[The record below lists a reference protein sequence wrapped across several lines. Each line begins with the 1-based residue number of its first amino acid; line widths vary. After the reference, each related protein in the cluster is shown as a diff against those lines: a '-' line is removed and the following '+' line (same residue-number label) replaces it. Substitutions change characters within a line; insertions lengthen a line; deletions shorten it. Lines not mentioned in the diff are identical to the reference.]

1 MVIEVLKKE
10 FERLAKLIS
19 KEEIDTNPEI
29 YSRLQRILQMLRD
42 KQGGSYGKNKEDVG
56 CKTPSRVC

>member
-29 YSRLQRILQMLRD
+29 YSRLQRILQMLR
-42 KQGGSYGKNKEDVG
+42 GK
-56 CKTPSRVC
+56 

>member
-10 FERLAKLIS
+10 FERLVKLIS

-29 YSRLQRILQMLRD
+29 YSRLQRILQMLR
-42 KQGGSYGKNKEDVG
+42 GK
-56 CKTPSRVC
+56 

>member
-1 MVIEVLKKE
+1 MIEVLKKE

-29 YSRLQRILQMLRD
+29 YSRLQRILQMLR
-42 KQGGSYGKNKEDVG
+42 GK
-56 CKTPSRVC
+56 

>member
-1 MVIEVLKKE
+1 MIEALKKE

-29 YSRLQRILQMLRD
+29 YSRLQRILQMLR
-42 KQGGSYGKNKEDVG
+42 GK
-56 CKTPSRVC
+56 

>member
-1 MVIEVLKKE
+1 MIEVLKKE

-29 YSRLQRILQMLRD
+29 YSRLQRILRMLR
-42 KQGGSYGKNKEDVG
+42 
-56 CKTPSRVC
+56 TR